1 MSAQEIGAEG
11 RCLSAAEAG
20 AVWGT
25 GTGLARGWHGPFM
38 QGFALWG
45 RHLWPWLWGTYTGD
59 DGDKMAFREVILDPL
74 EVLLIS
80 PSAPI
85 ERESMLHSIM
95 KNNCSRVLTK
105 AIWNHILPF
114 QTVHY
119 FIFRSCF
126 QMAHRGLLNDYSVES
141 TSEPILFP
149 WGPHLSQ
156 LPVPENSTESLPLFS
171 LCHLDS
177 ARGTFSLRSC
187 VLYCCSPW
195 QPGQGKSES
204 PLASCRTE
212 QSQHRM
218 NHQRFLGAKLTRV
231 FIGHI

>member
-1 MSAQEIGAEG
+1 MALGPASA
-11 RCLSAAEAG
+11 SPG
-20 AVWGT
+20 AVAQSSLSLLVTALWRRLHRRLELREGVY
-25 GTGLARGWHGPFM
+25 LQLRLELCEAQAWGWHGPFM

-80 PSAPI
+80 PSAPM
-85 ERESMLHSIM
+85 ERESMLHSTM

-126 QMAHRGLLNDYSVES
+126 QRAHRGLLNDYSVES

-187 VLYCCSPW
+187 VL
-195 QPGQGKSES
+195 
-204 PLASCRTE
+204 
-212 QSQHRM
+212 
-218 NHQRFLGAKLTRV
+218 
-231 FIGHI
+231 